1 MCFLYNFIL
10 LSFFICLLFIP
21 LLQLTGMW
29 KTVGGSGGSGKNSVR
44 GPAALFPGPLYL
56 NTVGDCSWFISEC
69 EINELIYKALQ
80 AG

>member
-1 MCFLYNFIL
+1 M
-10 LSFFICLLFIP
+10 
-21 LLQLTGMW
+21 
-29 KTVGGSGGSGKNSVR
+29 GGSGGSGKNSVR

-56 NTVGDCSWFISEC
+56 NTVGDCCWFISEC